1 MDSCRIRRRKVQES
15 TTNFRIKNFV
25 VDFCTKEGADPPGL
39 VGVSALTLFDVLL
52 LDVSVYI
59 NNVCAD
65 EPLEFLQLRGLA
77 DVDVFSYWI
86 HWAG

>member
-1 MDSCRIRRRKVQES
+1 MDSCRIRRRKVQKS

-25 VDFCTKEGADPPGL
+25 VDFCTKEATDPGL

>member
-1 MDSCRIRRRKVQES
+1 MWWIFTLRKAL
-15 TTNFRIKNFV
+15 T
-25 VDFCTKEGADPPGL
+25 PGL

-86 HWAG
+86 HWTG

>member
-1 MDSCRIRRRKVQES
+1 M
-15 TTNFRIKNFV
+15 
-25 VDFCTKEGADPPGL
+25 VDFCAKEGADPPEL